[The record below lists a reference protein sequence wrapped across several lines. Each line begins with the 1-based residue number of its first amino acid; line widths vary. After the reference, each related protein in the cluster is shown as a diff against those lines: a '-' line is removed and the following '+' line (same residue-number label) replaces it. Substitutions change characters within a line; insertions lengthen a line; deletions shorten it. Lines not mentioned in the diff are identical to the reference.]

1 MSEAERKKIY
11 LCGNVLL
18 NIIKWIFLI
27 FAVLM
32 FGFTIG
38 LIIATVIYGTGV
50 PLELLTKFT
59 SILLPYNDVDIR
71 IFVNNYGMEKV
82 LIASIGY
89 GVAYSLYRLISYII
103 IVKCIKMFK
112 NITIGEIFNKGSL
125 DLSTELISLSFM
137 ASFIMP
143 IMLEIITL
151 TTNLFEEAYFNVPF
165 TALIFLIFTVIL
177 RIVIDRGIVIQ
188 KQNNKYDRSIDDY
201 KADIDEL
208 KIQSIK
214 REAELKELKKIVE
227 ETNTK
232 ATKTVKKASTKKVE
246 PATTEEPKKKR
257 RHNHSRAKKSG
268 TTTK

>member
-32 FGFTIG
+32 IGFTIG
-38 LIIATVIYGTGV
+38 LIIATIIYGTSLPV
-50 PLELLTKFT
+50 DLLTRFT
-59 SILLPYNDVDIR
+59 YILLPYNEMDIR

-89 GVAYSLYRLISYII
+89 GVAYSLYRLIFYII
-103 IVKCIKMFK
+103 MVKSIKMFK
-112 NITIGEIFNKGSL
+112 NITIGEVFNRGSL
-125 DLSTELISLSFM
+125 ELSTELMSLSFM

-165 TALIFLIFTVIL
+165 TALVFLIFSLVL
-177 RIVIDRGIVIQ
+177 RIVIDRGVQLQ
-188 KQNNKYDRSIDDY
+188 KENNKYDRSIDDY

-227 ETNTK
+227 ETKEK
-232 ATKTVKKASTKKVE
+232 ATKTVKKVAPKKVQE
-246 PATTEEPKKKR
+246 TEAPKKR
-257 RHNHSRAKKSG
+257 RHNHSRAKKTG